1 MGNAKIKKLEPK
13 EWLDRVIDNI
23 DQLQIL
29 GNSLRPEEVT
39 YTCLNVEGYGREFPQ
54 IHLGAENVRFFGA
67 LFNLPIDL
75 STVRHSEDRPYV
87 VVSIT
92 YRAHRI
98 FGLEYISHEEASKL

>member
-1 MGNAKIKKLEPK
+1 MENDKIKKLEPK

-23 DQLQIL
+23 DQLYIL
-29 GNSLRPEEVT
+29 DSALRPEEVT
-39 YTCLNVEGYGREFPQ
+39 YTCLTVDSYGREFPQ

-67 LFNLPIDL
+67 LFNLPIKL
-75 STVRHSEDRPYV
+75 STVRYSEGRPYV

-92 YRAHRI
+92 YRAHCI

>member
-1 MGNAKIKKLEPK
+1 MKNTKIKKLEPK
-13 EWLDRVIDNI
+13 EWLDRVIDNA
-23 DQLQIL
+23 DQLRIL
-29 GNSLRPEEVT
+29 DNALRPEEVT
-39 YTCLNVEGYGREFPQ
+39 YTCLDVTNYGREFPQ

-75 STVRHSEDRPYV
+75 STVRYAEEGPYV

-92 YRAHRI
+92 YRAHCI